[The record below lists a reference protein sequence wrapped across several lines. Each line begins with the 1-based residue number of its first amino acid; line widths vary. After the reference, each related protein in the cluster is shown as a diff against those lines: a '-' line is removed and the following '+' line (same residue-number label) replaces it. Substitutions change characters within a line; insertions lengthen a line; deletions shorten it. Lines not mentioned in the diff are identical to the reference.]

1 MVWFPVSRLF
11 DDRISLSRASLEAA
25 ITEAVKA
32 SPDCEAFV
40 GVFVMP
46 VEQES
51 RFDANWSIKGIKFGR
66 TDRDKS
72 SKVLASVVEFMQR
85 EFSLSEGGIAT
96 ASATQF
102 AQSPKSVGDAA
113 SGEDLDARARPEQ
126 YPNEQQGGGPDP
138 IK

>member
-1 MVWFPVSRLF
+1 MF
-11 DDRISLSRASLEAA
+11 DDRIALSRASLEAA

-46 VEQES
+46 VKQKS
-51 RFDANWSIKGIKFGR
+51 RFDANWSIRGVKFGK

-72 SKVLASVVEFMQR
+72 SKVLAITVEFMQR
-85 EFSLSEGGIAT
+85 EFSLSEGGSVA

-102 AQSPKSVGDAA
+102 AQIPEDVEDAA
-113 SGEDLDARARPEQ
+113 SGPGE
-126 YPNEQQGGGPDP
+126 NQGVSSSAGAADDG
-138 IK
+138 INR

>member
-1 MVWFPVSRLF
+1 MVWFPVSKLF

-32 SPDCEAFV
+32 SPDCESFV

-46 VEQES
+46 VKQES
-51 RFDANWSIKGIKFGR
+51 RFDANWSIKGVKFGR

-72 SKVLASVVEFMQR
+72 SKVLASIVEVMQR
-85 EFSLSEGGIAT
+85 EFSLSEGGSVT

-102 AQSPKSVGDAA
+102 ALGRKGVEDAA
-113 SGEDLDARARPEQ
+113 SGTGENRIARA
-126 YPNEQQGGGPDP
+126 QGGGPDP
-138 IK
+138 IQ